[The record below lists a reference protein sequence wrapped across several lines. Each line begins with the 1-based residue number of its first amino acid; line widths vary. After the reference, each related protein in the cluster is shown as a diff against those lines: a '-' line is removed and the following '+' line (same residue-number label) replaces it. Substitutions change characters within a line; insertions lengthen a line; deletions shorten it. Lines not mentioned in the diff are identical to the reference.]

1 MKNLLIF
8 NLLFF
13 YTYAPSKLSD
23 SILSIERSQRRG
35 SETVISKERTANNS
49 QFLSFEFNESRKLFF
64 DKEKISNIQNN
75 DEIEECDVELESES
89 IFIVASKNNKAAIKE
104 KEIAIILRRN
114 ERNLMQSN
122 HEENS
127 IGCDV
132 SNDIKLTNA
141 NRIEKEAESEQKMPD
156 TSTLQAESSKIANKN
171 GKAEM
176 PIFLEKRKAFFEYG
190 APEYLPLWNHN
201 NEDMS
206 IFGNFLIFV
215 ENIAKAK
222 LHDLYAATR
231 SASAGSGMF
240 KINFNQCNEY
250 IKMRGLRF
258 MLSLFEYPV
267 RNHEAKSDYDEQ
279 TAKRNFLLDLFRYT
293 KLQLASEARMAVYNA
308 IEEQKAADE
317 NHVQLRLYRFFDDV
331 ADYNR
336 LESNLTEKLD
346 ERKNILENF
355 QKTLLNQ
362 MTLSEQLQSFAKRY
376 EIEEEIRLNKSN
388 SETSLA
394 GRNIRNSSDQGPS
407 SSSDQ
412 EITRQIDSIFS
423 GCKISNQS
431 LKLKNERY
439 SEFSESINSD
449 EKYDEKRNL
458 DEAVLICTCYRNA
471 DELFTQK
478 AQDEMFEQSAI
489 NDFVR
494 IE

>member
-35 SETVISKERTANNS
+35 SEIVVSKERTANNS
-49 QFLSFEFNESRKLFF
+49 QFLSFEFNESRKLFC

-75 DEIEECDVELESES
+75 DEIEEGDVELESES
-89 IFIVASKNNKAAIKE
+89 IFIVASKNQKAAIKE
-104 KEIAIILRRN
+104 KEIAIIRRN
-114 ERNLMQSN
+114 EKNLMQSN
-122 HEENS
+122 HEEGS
-127 IGCDV
+127 IGSDV
-132 SNDIKLTNA
+132 SNDIKLTNV
-141 NRIEKEAESEQKMPD
+141 NRIEKEAESEQKIPD
-156 TSTLQAESSKIANKN
+156 TSTFQAESSKIANKN

-176 PIFLEKRKAFFEYG
+176 PIFLEKRKGFFENG

-206 IFGNFLIFV
+206 IFGNFFIFV

-279 TAKRNFLLDLFRYT
+279 TAKRNFLVDLFRYT
-293 KLQLASEARMAVYNA
+293 KLQLVSEARMAVYNA

-317 NHVQLRLYRFFDDV
+317 NHVQLRLYRFFDDA

-336 LESNLTEKLD
+336 LQSNLTEKLL
-346 ERKNILENF
+346 ERKNILESF
-355 QKTLLNQ
+355 QKILLNQ

-394 GRNIRNSSDQGPS
+394 GQNIRNSSDQGPS

-412 EITRQIDSIFS
+412 EITRPIDSIFS
-423 GCKISNQS
+423 ACKISNQS
-431 LKLKNERY
+431 LKLKNDRY

-458 DEAVLICTCYRNA
+458 EETVLISTYYSNA

-478 AQDEMFEQSAI
+478 AQDEMFEQSVI